1 MPLTRLTVSNLRNL
15 KQLELRPHP
24 RLNLIYGENGSG
36 KTSLLEG
43 VNFLGL
49 GRSFRSHRPKP
60 IINYDA
66 DRMTLFG
73 EISNGR
79 LARVGV
85 EKSRQGE
92 TAIKIDGAAVS
103 SAAELAEH
111 LPVLSLS
118 AGSFELITGP
128 PKPRR
133 QLLDWLAF
141 HVEPKFYG
149 IWRSL
154 QECLKQRNSLLRRGR
169 ITRSE
174 LEPWDRQLVSLA
186 VEVDA
191 IRRASF
197 EPFVGAVDALGELL
211 PGVGKITLD
220 YRRGW
225 KSGEDYRTL
234 LANSLEQD
242 ILRGHTQTG
251 PHRADIRI
259 GLNGEAAGD
268 VLSRG
273 QQKVVVAALVVAQ
286 GRVFNRLTHKRVLYL
301 VDDLPSELDQVH
313 SRKLGEWLADLDAQV
328 FITGVEKGALT
339 AMWPDDRLEDAAVF
353 HVEQGQITQEA
364 YRAAE

>member
-1 MPLTRLTVSNLRNL
+1 MPLTRLIVSDLRNL
-15 KQLELRPHP
+15 KQVELRPHP

-36 KTSLLEG
+36 KTSLLEA

-49 GRSFRSHRPKP
+49 GRSFRSHKPKP
-60 IINYDA
+60 IINYEA
-66 DRMTLFG
+66 ERMTLFG

-79 LARVGV
+79 TAKIGV
-85 EKSRQGE
+85 EKGRQGD
-92 TAIKIDGAAVS
+92 TAIRIDGRNVA

-111 LPVLSLS
+111 LPVLSLN

-141 HVEPKFYG
+141 HVEPSFFRT
-149 IWRSL
+149 WRSL
-154 QECLKQRNSLLRRGR
+154 QDCLKQRNSLLRRGR
-169 ITRSE
+169 ISPAE

-186 VEVDA
+186 GQIDA

-197 EPFVGAVDALGELL
+197 EPFLEALEELGDLL
-211 PGVGKITLD
+211 PGVGKVTLD

-225 KSGEDYRTL
+225 KSGEDYQTL
-234 LANSLEQD
+234 LENSLQQD
-242 ILRGHTQTG
+242 LLRGYTQTG

-259 GLNGEAAGD
+259 SLNGEAAGE

-286 GRVFNRLTHKRVLYL
+286 GKVFNRLTGSQVLYL
-301 VDDLPSELDQVH
+301 VDDLPSELDQAH
-313 SRKLGEWLADLDAQV
+313 SRKLGSWLGELNAQV

-339 AMWPDDRLEDAAVF
+339 AMWPEGRLSEAAVF
-353 HVEQGQITQEA
+353 HVERGAVLE
-364 YRAAE
+364 ESL